1 MEMVV
6 VHILPQRLGHGP
18 VALVGVHDR
27 RQNILLSTYDFDCGF
42 VCVGVKLFCE
52 VIAAVIVEVGGV
64 HIKDQLT
71 VSKCVRLNATV
82 GDHTIGLHL
91 GEHLLIPCGWG
102 LEMDIERRPLWYN
115 VLVDM
120 GILLAFVVLLGVANF
135 SSGQPH
141 ISCVGT
147 VNAVASRHR
156 QKSSHFRCLVVKNGR
171 GFGEG
176 TSCGKCNNPL

>member
-1 MEMVV
+1 M
-6 VHILPQRLGHGP
+6 
-18 VALVGVHDR
+18 HDR

-42 VCVGVKLFCE
+42 VSVGVKLFCE

-71 VSKCVRLNATV
+71 VSKCVRLNATG

-91 GEHLLIPCGWG
+91 GEHLLIPCRWG

-115 VLVDM
+115 VLVDI
-120 GILLAFVVLLGVANF
+120 GILLTLVVLLGVADLGF
-135 SSGQPH
+135 GQPH

-147 VNAVASRHR
+147 VNTVASRHR
-156 QKSSHFRCLVVKNGR
+156 QKSSCFRCLVVENGR
-171 GFGEG
+171 GFGG
-176 TSCGKCNNPL
+176 VTSCGKCNNPL